1 MTAGASPMTA
11 DACPMTAG
19 APWGAAASTGSVDLT
34 VIVPVYNE
42 EPNLRALHARLSPT
56 LERISPRHEILF
68 VDDGSRDRSME
79 IVRELAAADARVKFV
94 TLSRNFG
101 HQIALS
107 AGLDHARGDA
117 VAIIDADLQD
127 PPELLLEMHAKLRS
141 GFQVVYAK
149 RRSRKDRNVFKK
161 IAYSVFYRLLARIS
175 QIDIPLDTGDF
186 RIVDRKV
193 VDALRRMPEQHKFLR
208 GQVAWIGFDHAA
220 VEYDRDAR
228 HAGEP
233 GYTWRK
239 LFLLAIDGITSFSDL
254 PLRIAT
260 FAGLVVSAVAFL
272 LIVYA
277 LVSYFYNDRT
287 PQGWTSLMV
296 SMLFIGGIQL
306 LSIGIIGEYI
316 GRLASDARRRPLY
329 FVRDTNATTS
339 ATPRD

>member
-1 MTAGASPMTA
+1 MSQSLLPLEAR
-11 DACPMTAG
+11 
-19 APWGAAASTGSVDLT
+19 APVEPVALT

-42 EPNLRALHARLSPT
+42 EPNLRALYARLEPT
-56 LERISPRHEILF
+56 LAAITARYEILF

-79 IVRELAAADARVKFV
+79 IVRALASENPRVKFV

-101 HQIALS
+101 HQVALS
-107 AGLDHARGDA
+107 AGLDHARGEA

-127 PPELLLEMHAKLRS
+127 PPELLAQMYAKLRS
-141 GFQVVYAK
+141 GYQVVYAQ
-149 RRSRKDRNVFKK
+149 RRSRKDRSVLKK
-161 IAYSVFYRLLARIS
+161 VAYATFYRLLARIS

-193 VDALRRMPEQHKFLR
+193 VDALRAMPEQHKFLR

-220 VEYDRDAR
+220 VEYDRDVR

-233 GYTWRK
+233 GYTYRK
-239 LFLLAIDGITSFSDL
+239 LFLLAVDGITSFSDL

-260 FAGLVVSAVAFL
+260 FAGLCVSFVALL
-272 LIVYA
+272 LIAYA
-277 LVSYFYNDRT
+277 LISYFFNDRT

-296 SMLFIGGIQL
+296 STLFIGGIQL

-329 FVRDTNATTS
+329 FVKDAN
-339 ATPRD
+339 TPPP